1 MCDTGYYCDDIR
13 IGVGFWNSRCNN
25 RPRYLLC
32 GGGVTFEVGDDCINK
47 SDFTTIKVDKVTKTA
62 VVQQPA
68 NPNQLGKTFEGW
80 YTDSSITQKVDKF
93 PVTLSKGDVLYANYY
108 DASTWLTLSWNA
120 TTSSYSVERSSSSS
134 ATEAIIP
141 DIYDDGTHGVAVV
154 DTIGSYSLT
163 DVTTLT
169 NIYLSNNITTI
180 SERAFSACANVTAI
194 NVPENVATIGAY
206 WLQNMKKLKTINW
219 NAINAEYTAEFS
231 QTYSVG
237 SQYGI
242 DFIVGYKVQSIP
254 RYLFNPQSSKSYVKS
269 IDMTNATSLKEIGSW
284 AFGGCYKITS
294 LTIPA
299 SVELI
304 GAYAFT
310 ECTGLSSITFEVSD
324 NWYRFSSE
332 TATTGGTAL
341 SLGSAYTDAKWIR
354 DTYAQYWW
362 RRIS

>member
-1 MCDTGYYCDDIR
+1 MR
-13 IGVGFWNSRCNN
+13 
-25 RPRYLLC
+25 
-32 GGGVTFEVGDDCINK
+32 GGGITFEVGDACINR
-47 SDFTTIKVDKVTKTA
+47 SDFATIKVDKVTKTA

-180 SERAFSACANVTAI
+180 SERAFSACSNVTEI

-310 ECTGLSSITFEVSD
+310 ECTGLSTITFETED

-341 SLGSAYTDAKWIR
+341 SLGSSSASNNAKKIR